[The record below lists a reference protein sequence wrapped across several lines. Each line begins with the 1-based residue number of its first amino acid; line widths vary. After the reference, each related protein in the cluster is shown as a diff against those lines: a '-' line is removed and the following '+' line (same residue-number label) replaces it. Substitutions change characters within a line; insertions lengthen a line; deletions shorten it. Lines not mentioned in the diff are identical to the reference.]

1 MTLERIF
8 LAVLVAN
15 LIGFG
20 GLSSLPVLRG
30 QIQSAGLP
38 ADNLLLHALA
48 IGNISPG
55 PNGLYLVVV
64 GFFIGGIKGAG
75 VATLALTIPPFL
87 SIILES
93 VRSRLLHLPRFR
105 AVMHSLSLSVI
116 ALLIPSSAALAA
128 HAATDLLGMAMVV
141 LGTVLLLCRV
151 SPLVGIGIALAIGL
165 LVR

>member
-1 MTLERIF
+1 MSLERIF
-8 LAVLVAN
+8 LTVLIAN

-20 GLSSLPVLRG
+20 GLSSLPILRG

-75 VATLALTIPPFL
+75 VATVALSLPPFL
-87 SIILES
+87 AIILDRL
-93 VRSRLLHLPRFR
+93 RSRLLHLPRFR
-105 AVMHSLSLSVI
+105 AVMHSLSLAVI
-116 ALLIPSSAALAA
+116 ALLIPSSAALAE
-128 HAATDLLGMAMVV
+128 HAATDLLGIAMVA
-141 LGTVLLLCRV
+141 LGTVLLMCRA

-165 LVR
+165 VAR

>member
-1 MTLERIF
+1 MERIF
-8 LAVLVAN
+8 LTVLVAN

-64 GFFIGGIKGAG
+64 GYFIGGVKGAG
-75 VATLALTIPPFL
+75 AATLALVIPPFL
-87 SIILES
+87 VIILDR

-116 ALLIPSSAALAA
+116 ALLIPSTAALAV
-128 HAATDLLGMAMVV
+128 HAATDPLGVAMVV
-141 LGTVLLLCRV
+141 LGTILLLCRT
-151 SPLVGIGIALAIGL
+151 SPLVGIAIALAIGL
-165 LVR
+165 VAR